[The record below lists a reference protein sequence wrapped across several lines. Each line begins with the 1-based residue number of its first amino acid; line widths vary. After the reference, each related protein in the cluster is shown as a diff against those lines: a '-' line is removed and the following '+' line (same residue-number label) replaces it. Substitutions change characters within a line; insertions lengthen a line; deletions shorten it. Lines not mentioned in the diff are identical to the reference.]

1 MPTTD
6 LAPSPTFSA
15 FSGGALLAHG
25 PIEPV
30 VLAVKAHVDRH
41 PEASALVFDDTTG
54 AQLDFVL
61 QGTVDE
67 VREALARHPL
77 VGGEAKKG
85 PGRPKLGV
93 VAREVTL
100 LPRHWEWL
108 ESHQGGVSVAL
119 RRLVEEAMK
128 DPRRADEERERR
140 GIEAASRVMWALA
153 GDLPG
158 HEEAS
163 RALFAKDGGRLD
175 RLTKSWPRDV
185 RGHVLW
191 LFARAT
197 AHGLVAKDDA
207 PSAVEE

>member
-6 LAPSPTFSA
+6 LTPQPTFSA
-15 FSGGALLAHG
+15 FCGGALLARG
-25 PIEPV
+25 PLEPT

-41 PEASALVFDDTTG
+41 PGATVLVFDDTTG
-54 AQLDFVL
+54 AQIDFVL
-61 QGTVDE
+61 EGTLDE
-67 VREALARHPL
+67 VREALTRHPL
-77 VGGEAKKG
+77 VGGDGKKG

-108 ESHQGGVSVAL
+108 EARQGGISVAL

>member
-1 MPTTD
+1 MTTTD
-6 LAPSPTFSA
+6 LTPQPTFSA
-15 FSGGALLAHG
+15 FCGGSRLAQG
-25 PIEPV
+25 PLEPT
-30 VLAVKAHVDRH
+30 VLAVKAHVDGH
-41 PEASALVFDDTTG
+41 PDDSVLVFDDTTG
-54 AQLDFVL
+54 AQVDFVL
-61 QGTVDE
+61 EGTLDE

-77 VGGEAKKG
+77 VGGDGKKG

-108 ESHQGGVSVAL
+108 ETRQGGISVAL

-128 DPRRADEERERR
+128 DPKRAGEERERR
-140 GIEAASRVMWALA
+140 GLEAASRVMWALA

-175 RLTKSWPRDV
+175 RLTKAWPHDV
-185 RGHVLW
+185 RGYVLW

>member
-1 MPTTD
+1 MTKTDPTQ
-6 LAPSPTFSA
+6 APTFSA
-15 FSGGALLAHG
+15 FSSGARLAQG
-25 PIEPV
+25 PLEPT
-30 VLAVKAHVDRH
+30 VLAVKAHVDAH
-41 PEASALVFDDTTG
+41 PDATVLVFDDTTG
-54 AQLDFVL
+54 AQIDFVL
-61 QGTVDE
+61 EGTLDD
-67 VREALARHPL
+67 VRAALSRHPL
-77 VGGEAKKG
+77 VAADAKKG

-108 ESHQGGVSVAL
+108 EAREGGISVAL

-128 DPRRADEERERR
+128 DPKRADDERARR

-175 RLTKSWPRDV
+175 RLTKAWPRDV
-185 RGHVLW
+185 RSHVLW

-197 AHGLVAKDDA
+197 AHTLLPRDEA